1 MIFNIPFSDILFYIV
16 AVFMIFAALLAVVS
30 KNILRN
36 AIFLIATFIG
46 TAVLYL
52 MLQAEFM
59 AMAQIMLYVGG
70 VVVFIIF
77 AILLTSRLG
86 EDYLSTPKSQKIG
99 ALFLAMTF
107 LAITLNFLIQNSD
120 LLKNI
125 SNATPADSSLSAYGI
140 RLLSYASD
148 GFLLPF
154 EIISILLFMTLVIA
168 ITIAKKDDKEEK

>member
-46 TAVLYL
+46 TAILYL

-77 AILLTSRLG
+77 AIVS
-86 EDYLSTPKSQKIG
+86 P
-99 ALFLAMTF
+99 
-107 LAITLNFLIQNSD
+107 
-120 LLKNI
+120 
-125 SNATPADSSLSAYGI
+125 
-140 RLLSYASD
+140 
-148 GFLLPF
+148 
-154 EIISILLFMTLVIA
+154 
-168 ITIAKKDDKEEK
+168 